1 MWRYLNPD
9 GIIVFNICV
18 QELESTLNI
27 ADRINSEPV
36 SKARERFSWPYEKKI
51 ALKVDWIYILIV
63 NGNPKRVET
72 ISLDKN
78 TRI

>member
-18 QELESTLNI
+18 QEVKSTLNI

-36 SKARERFSWPYEKKI
+36 SQACERFSWPYENKI
-51 ALKVDWIYILIV
+51 ALMVDWIYILII
-63 NGNPKRVET
+63 NSNTKQVET
-72 ISLDKN
+72 ISLEKN